1 MYLCLKLLK
10 IQYIQLYRFYDVD
23 EGSITIDGRDIRS
36 LNSSYLRGSVLG
48 YINQEPTLF
57 ATSIMENIRYGKQ
70 EATDKEV
77 KNKIKLRLMP
87 LINFTCNIFYM
98 F

>member
-1 MYLCLKLLK
+1 
-10 IQYIQLYRFYDVD
+10 LYRFYDVD

-36 LNSSYLRGSVLG
+36 LNSSYLRDSVLG

-70 EATDKEV
+70 EATDEEV
-77 KNKIKLRLMP
+77 KNKTLRLML
-87 LINFTCNIFYM
+87 LINFTCNIFYI

>member
-1 MYLCLKLLK
+1 M
-10 IQYIQLYRFYDVD
+10 D

-57 ATSIMENIRYGKQ
+57 ATSIMENIRYGRQ
-70 EATDKEV
+70 DATDEEV
-77 KNKIKLRLMP
+77 RVP
-87 LINFTCNIFYM
+87 LVTNCGKSKPKSSC
-98 F
+98 